1 MFSYANTFA
10 FYLTDRAAHSPDT
23 GRSRAAKALIEAAV
37 SDASCI
43 SKASASARAVER
55 STQAKRSCCPGR
67 AWPTTSWDRRVTNPT
82 MGYPAVKE
90 RFQQRQKDLREA
102 RDALPRDYTLELATR
117 RIMDLEAQVKRLE
130 ETNGLLLDQFRR
142 WQYNAFANNI
152 RMDLLA
158 LEKPL
163 PEVDRAGKPRKKKTK
178 K

>member
-1 MFSYANTFA
+1 MRELDRWEGK
-10 FYLTDRAAHSPDT
+10 LTWPLFCERV
-23 GRSRAAKALIEAAV
+23 AKVLNV
-37 SDASCI
+37 ASI
-43 SKASASARAVER
+43 SKH
-55 STQAKRSCCPGR
+55 
-67 AWPTTSWDRRVTNPT
+67 T
-82 MGYPAVKE
+82 MYLYPAVKE